1 MNSTAS
7 QTRHSSKPC
16 QTKRIWVFALV
27 SILLLSQASYAFGIT
42 GELSNFDQESGI
54 PSELASEEA
63 PISISSNDYLETEA
77 YVNTDSY
84 VCMIGTVC
92 YLSIDAA
99 LSQAQNGDTI
109 RLTTDTKPIG
119 ATETD
124 LLNPGGI
131 SIWAFASIFLSAKRV
146 TIDTNGYI
154 LDLGQRI
161 AFDGAGNIIEL
172 PYYHEYGIWVTNGG
186 CLDLIDS
193 SVTQTGKI
201 NAHGTIYAVRASG
214 YGSKVTVSNA
224 TLEGS
229 NGRSSSV
236 FAEKG
241 GSIIVTGDVTGGI
254 AYAARAESGGSI
266 TILGNVESSAATTL
280 FCTGQGSSI
289 KAYGYVHNA
298 SGLGIAGSALRA
310 ETGTSIEVYGNVLS
324 SALDGAVATGKNA
337 TIQIIGN
344 LTAYYGRGVIATGN
358 ARVTISGTLDAPDYI
373 MLGYDMDNIVLYV
386 KASGTPSEAMPGY
399 YEYTDTSNFV
409 YVMSDGSISANSVG
423 APGSGDLYG
432 VGYTTMSNALIVAQA
447 ALGISMN
454 LSPAQ
459 FAAADMDFDGVLTMT
474 DVLLVM
480 RKACGL

>member
-1 MNSTAS
+1 MNSSAS
-7 QTRHSSKPC
+7 QTRHTDKPN

-27 SILLLSQASYAFGIT
+27 GILLLSQASYTFGIT
-42 GELSNFDQESGI
+42 GELGNSDQESGI
-54 PSELASEEA
+54 PSEPASEEA
-63 PISISSNDYLETEA
+63 PVGISSNDYLGTEA
-77 YVNTDSY
+77 YANIDSY

-124 LLNPGGI
+124 LLNPEGI
-131 SIWAFASIFLSAKRV
+131 SIWAFASIFINAKRV
-146 TIDTNGYI
+146 TIDTNGYV

-161 AFDGAGNIIEL
+161 AFDGAGNKIEL

-214 YGSKVTVSNA
+214 LGSKVTVSNA
-224 TLEGS
+224 TLEG
-229 NGRSSSV
+229 NIGRSSSV
-236 FAEKG
+236 FAERG
-241 GSIIVTGDVTGGI
+241 GSVIVTGDVTGGI

-266 TILGNVESSAATTL
+266 TILGSVESSAATTL
-280 FCTGQGSSI
+280 FCTGENSNI
-289 KAYGYVHNA
+289 KAYGDVHNA
-298 SGLGIAGSALRA
+298 SGIGINGSALRA
-310 ETGTSIEVYGNVLS
+310 EAGTRIEVHGNVLS
-324 SALDGAVATGKNA
+324 SALDGAVAIGRNA
-337 TIQIIGN
+337 TIQIVGK
-344 LTAYYGRGVIATGN
+344 LTAFHGRGVIATGN

-373 MLGYDMDNIVLYV
+373 MLGYDMDNLVLHI
-386 KASGTPSEAMPGY
+386 KASGTPSGSMPGY
-399 YEYTDTSNFV
+399 YEYTDSSNFV

-432 VGYTTMSNALIVAQA
+432 VGHATMSNALIVARA
-447 ALGISMN
+447 AAGISVS

-459 FAAADMDFDGVLTMT
+459 LAAADMDFDGVLTMT